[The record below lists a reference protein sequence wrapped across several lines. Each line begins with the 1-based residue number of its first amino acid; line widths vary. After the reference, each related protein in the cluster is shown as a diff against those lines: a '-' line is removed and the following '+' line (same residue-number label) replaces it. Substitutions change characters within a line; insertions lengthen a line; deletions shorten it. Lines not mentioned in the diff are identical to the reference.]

1 MQEPEHEPKE
11 PEQGSSQAMTVA
23 PKSRIA
29 LRPDTF
35 AITDTLLSMRALGE
49 SIPSLLVENVDYGH
63 VPGIPGKML
72 FDCGASKIT
81 NAFACYPGERRIISM
96 VDDGSKISVVVEV
109 PLVHRESGKVVCSGI
124 GAASTLETKHKYRWI
139 ANIEE
144 LEAMGYAGDK
154 LNVLKKKTDKEDGS
168 ITYRVPNPEH
178 GELLNTIVKMASKR
192 AEVDAAESLPAVGS
206 TLKVLFDRRLGS
218 LAQGIARPP
227 KSEYVPPP
235 GSAGKEPTDSWSRF
249 WGEVTRMGLTRE
261 QVLAFF
267 KTGSMDKYMTEH
279 QKDHAALLYELRD
292 AMEKGDIK

>member
-1 MQEPEHEPKE
+1 
-11 PEQGSSQAMTVA
+11 MTVA

-49 SIPSLLVENVDYGH
+49 TIPSLLVENVDFGH

-72 FDCGASKIT
+72 FDCGGSKIT

-96 VDDGSKISVVVEV
+96 TDDGSKISVVVEV

-139 ANIEE
+139 SKLED
-144 LEAMGYAGDK
+144 LEAMGYAGDALK
-154 LNVLKKKTDKEDGS
+154 DLKKKTDKEDGS

-206 TLKVLFDRRLGS
+206 ILKVLFDKRLGP
-218 LAQGIARPP
+218 LAQGTARPP
-227 KSEYVPPP
+227 KSEYVPPTV
-235 GSAGKEPTDSWSRF
+235 SKEPTDAWSRF

-279 QKDHAALLYELRD
+279 QKDHAALLFELRD
-292 AMEKGDIK
+292 AMEKGDLK